1 MDMKV
6 HYGKVKCG
14 WTGCRI
20 KFYLSPKEQE
30 LNENTS
36 GIAKAFGGVM
46 AWYCPLHKAVNR
58 IRYEIADKV
67 AKDLK
72 IKVKNPNPSSYLNEI
87 FTLARTR
94 AGKYLDAYEYINKE
108 SYRLAKESLEIEPC
122 SIHDNC
128 LAITEKSK

>member
-30 LNENTS
+30 LNENS
-36 GIAKAFGGVM
+36 IAKAFGGVVI
-46 AWYCPLHKAVNR
+46 WYCPLHKAVFR
-58 IRYEIADKV
+58 IRYEVANKV

-72 IKVKNPNPSSYLNEI
+72 LKIKNPNPSSYLEEI
-87 FTLARTR
+87 FTLARTK
-94 AGKYLDAYEYINKE
+94 AGKYLDAYEYIKKE
-108 SYRLAKESLEIEPC
+108 SYRLAEKSLEV
-122 SIHDNC
+122 
-128 LAITEKSK
+128 KSNA